1 MSQFKPMETST
12 LIFCQ
17 VLLGNILGEVY
28 ELLVNVLLKL
38 HSNSC
43 ARNIY
48 LSNDVWVMLWIQFEA
63 LSQNFP
69 FHSQVADMVN
79 VVLHSHKLLAI
90 FHLGFFSLK
99 A

>member
-12 LIFCQ
+12 LIFCL

-43 ARNIY
+43 GVNLYI
-48 LSNDVWVMLWIQFEA
+48 SDDVWVIILIQFEA
-63 LSQNFP
+63 LSQP
-69 FHSQVADMVN
+69 FTFYLQVVNMEN
-79 VVLHSHKLLAI
+79 VVLC
-90 FHLGFFSLK
+90 
-99 A
+99 